1 MSDHEIWNLAKFEI
15 ILVKGISFFGL
26 TFVSGY

>member
-1 MSDHEIWNLAKFEI
+1 MSDHEIWNLAKFEK
-15 ILVKGISFFGL
+15 ILVELISFLGL